1 MSNFIRVTVDG
12 EEYALNVNYIVRV
25 TNYADGN
32 HAIIIMAHE
41 QSSWEVDQSYD
52 EIMKLLSVIG

>member
-12 EEYALNVNYIVRV
+12 EEFALNVNYIFRV
-25 TNYADGN
+25 TNTGNN
-32 HAIIIMAHE
+32 HAKIFMAHE
-41 QSSWEVDQSYD
+41 QSYWELDQSYD

>member
-12 EEYALNVNYIVRV
+12 EEFALNVNYIVRV
-25 TNYADGN
+25 TNSDNSHTTIY
-32 HAIIIMAHE
+32 MA
-41 QSSWEVDQSYD
+41 QGKPSWEVDQSYD